1 MKALTRHIF
10 LTVAGTA
17 LVLRGLFALFYVS
30 SPFSFFHCV
39 PGLDM
44 ETLLRFGEW
53 GRPGNSFFFTVHRLQ
68 VFLFHYLNNGTHPVL
83 WHTTWQS
90 LLGIAGAVMLADIAL
105 KLSGKKLFALTAGIL
120 WALNP
125 VELMYEFTT
134 LQDSLVNFGIIL
146 SVWSFLVARKHH
158 FSPLYALGAGGAV
171 GVAATGRPVAIGLV
185 ILLSVWSFQ
194 YLYRRKLPL
203 KRIFSFT
210 AGIIAVWLCFSAVNF
225 WKGGPFNCFFN
236 PVPYAV
242 SVNRV
247 QESCTPDL
255 PQQSNA
261 RFIPILKTSLKM
273 ASRIPQVWSPTEIPE
288 NLNIYFLRT
297 KIPFFKLP
305 FEFIPLCA
313 AAGLL
318 LMLPTGT
325 WKKKAGF
332 ILLPIAALVF
342 FICIREPIGR
352 YRLLLLPWFVL
363 LTVWLISFCNT
374 RSKALVIFSVLGG
387 IIVSRCVLYAPP
399 LRAADYAAWGWAL
412 EKEAKQLTPE
422 VIKHFQLA
430 YLLKPESNNAIALIT
445 RAMRTDN
452 RDLAEKTAR
461 HWISVSN
468 NSALSCYYG
477 ALAAFP
483 DHIRMKE
490 FLSLVKVQDLPR
502 RLRFRYYIMSG
513 DVQIK
518 HNAPQEALRSYKSA
532 LQLQEGTPALRSCT
546 LKKIKQLE
554 DKK

>member
-1 MKALTRHIF
+1 
-10 LTVAGTA
+10 
-17 LVLRGLFALFYVS
+17 
-30 SPFSFFHCV
+30 
-39 PGLDM
+39 M

-53 GRPGNSFFFTVHRLQ
+53 GTPGNSFFFTVHRLQ

-83 WHTTWQS
+83 WHTLWQS

-105 KLSGKKLFALTAGIL
+105 KLSGKKVLALVAGIL

-146 SVWSFLVARKHH
+146 SIWSFLIARKHH
-158 FSPLYALGAGGAV
+158 FSLFYALGAGGAV

-185 ILLSVWSFQ
+185 LLLSVWNFQ

-203 KRIFSFT
+203 KRIFGLIT
-210 AGIIAVWLCFSAVNF
+210 GIIAVWLCFSAVNF
-225 WKGGPFNCFFN
+225 RQGGTFNCFFN

-242 SVNRV
+242 SVNTDQDAV
-247 QESCTPDL
+247 ACNTA
-255 PQQSNA
+255 QQPVC

-273 ASRIPQVWSPTEIPE
+273 AARIPQVWSPTEIPE

-297 KIPFFKLP
+297 KIPFFRIP

-318 LMLPTGT
+318 LMLLTGA
-325 WKKKAGF
+325 WKKRAGF

-374 RSKALVIFSVLGG
+374 HSRALVLSLILGG
-387 IIVSRCVLYAPP
+387 LMIGRCFLYAPP

-412 EKEAKQLTPE
+412 EKEAKQITPE

-430 YLLKPESNNAIALIT
+430 YLLKPEANNAVALIT

-452 RDLAEKTAR
+452 RDLAEKTAQ
-461 HWISVSN
+461 HWMSVSN
-468 NSALSCYYG
+468 NAPLACYYG

-490 FLSLVKVQDLPR
+490 FLSLVKEQKLPR
-502 RLRFRYYIMSG
+502 KLRFRYYIMSG
-513 DVQIK
+513 DVHIK

-532 LQLQEGTPALRSCT
+532 LQLPEGSPAQRSYV
-546 LKKIKQLE
+546 LKNIKQLE